1 MSRGENNKTVI
12 YIHNYLFFSLLL
24 DQQSVRMESGLG
36 VMDYQ
41 ACSEASTNITSNRPK
56 SYLKWSEKERYEI
69 GKYAAIHGSRAAGK
83 KFDTKEK
90 PLSESNAR
98 RFSNLYKEE
107 ILKAQKN
114 NLDVNR
120 NLSVSPRGRQSGS
133 DGDEI
138 FTFPSKD

>member
-1 MSRGENNKTVI
+1 M
-12 YIHNYLFFSLLL
+12 
-24 DQQSVRMESGLG
+24 
-36 VMDYQ
+36 
-41 ACSEASTNITSNRPK
+41 
-56 SYLKWSEKERYEI
+56 KWSEKERYEI

-120 NLSVSPRGRQSGS
+120 NLSVLPRGRQSGS